1 MENNNAPAGC
11 PVTHLMDLS
20 NFREGAPYPLFHRC
34 RQGPAVC
41 WEAEGVS
48 RRGGHW
54 NVFRRR
60 EIDQVMKHP
69 ELFSNTG
76 GPFLEET
83 PPELLTPEMQSL
95 NLMDPPR
102 HRSNRSLVDY
112 AFKPAAIRRKE
123 EDLRRIARE
132 LIAAMADRTECDFVA
147 DFASQLP
154 LRVICDILG
163 VPEDERQHVYD
174 IVNQSVLAQ
183 DPDFAGSREE
193 GFDAHAQIIQYGTR
207 LASAHREQ
215 PRDSLTSE
223 ILAAKAEGQRMSDHE
238 YGLLFHNLIVG
249 GIETTRNAMA
259 FGLYELIRHPDQL
272 ALLQREPERIGDAV
286 EEILRYHAPTVYYRR
301 TALQD
306 TELGGQRIH
315 AGDTVICWL
324 ASANRDEHS
333 FSEPEQFDITRN
345 QREPVRRHY
354 RTFGVGPHFCLGV
367 HLARLELQ
375 IAFEEL
381 LAQLTGFALE
391 EPPTP
396 AVSMFNDGFKRMPI
410 RFARRQEHAA
420 NQ

>member
-1 MENNNAPAGC
+1 MENNNQSSGC
-11 PVTHLMDLS
+11 PVSHLMDLS
-20 NFREGAPYPLFHRC
+20 NFRDGAPYPLFNQC

-41 WEAEGVS
+41 WEEETVS

-76 GPFLEET
+76 GPSLEDT
-83 PPELLTPEMQSL
+83 PPALLTPEMQSL

-102 HRSNRSLVDY
+102 HRQNRALVDY
-112 AFKPAAIRRKE
+112 AFKPSAIRRRE
-123 EDLRRIARE
+123 SELRGIARE
-132 LIAAMADRTECDFVA
+132 LIAAMREREECDFVA
-147 DFASQLP
+147 SFAAPLP

-163 VPEDERQHVYD
+163 VPEAERQYVYD
-174 IVNQSVLAQ
+174 IVNVSVLAQ
-183 DPDFAGSREE
+183 DPEFANSRDE
-193 GFDAHAQIIQYGTR
+193 GFAAHAKIIEYGTQ
-207 LASAHREQ
+207 LAASHRES
-215 PRDSLTSE
+215 PRDSLTSQ
-223 ILAAKAEGQRMSDHE
+223 ILDAEAEGQRLSDHD

-259 FGLYELIRHPDQL
+259 FGLYELIRHPEQL
-272 ALLQREPERIGDAV
+272 ALLQREPERIGDVV
-286 EEILRYHAPTVYYRR
+286 EEILRFHAPTVYYRR
-301 TALQD
+301 TARQD
-306 TELGGQRIH
+306 TELGGQRIR

-324 ASANRDEHS
+324 ASANRDENS
-333 FSEPEQFDITRN
+333 FSEPEQFDVTRN

-381 LAQLTGFALE
+381 LAALGNFE
-391 EPPTP
+391 LIEPPTP

-410 RFARRQEHAA
+410 RFQRRPELSATR
-420 NQ
+420 

>member
-1 MENNNAPAGC
+1 MTDNNAAARC
-11 PVTHLMDLS
+11 PVSHLMDLD
-20 NFREGAPYPLFHRC
+20 NFRDGAPYPLFNEC

-41 WEAEGVS
+41 WEEESVS

-76 GPFLEET
+76 GPSLEDT

-102 HRSNRSLVDY
+102 HRQNRALVDY
-112 AFKPAAIRRKE
+112 AFKPSAIRQRE
-123 EDLRRIARE
+123 PELRAIARE
-132 LIAAMADRTECDFVA
+132 LIAAIRDSLECDFVA
-147 DFASQLP
+147 SFAAPLP

-174 IVNQSVLAQ
+174 IVNISVLAQ
-183 DPDFAGSREE
+183 DPEFASSRDE
-193 GFDAHAQIIQYGTR
+193 GFAAHAQIIAYGTR
-207 LASAHREQ
+207 LAASHRES
-215 PRDSLTSE
+215 PRDSLTSQ
-223 ILAAKAEGQRMSDHE
+223 ILAAEADGQRLSDHE

-249 GIETTRNAMA
+249 GIETTRNALA
-259 FGLYELIRHPDQL
+259 FGLYELIRHPEQL
-272 ALLQREPERIGDAV
+272 ALLQQEPERIEDAV

-306 TELGGQRIH
+306 TQLAGQDIR

-324 ASANRDEHS
+324 ASANRDEDS
-333 FSEPEQFDITRN
+333 FSGSEDFDITRN
-345 QREPVRRHY
+345 RREPIRRHY

-381 LAQLTGFALE
+381 LAGLTDFKLV
-391 EPPTP
+391 EPPAR

-410 RFARRQEHAA
+410 RFRARATSATAH
-420 NQ
+420 

>member
-1 MENNNAPAGC
+1 MANDNSNC
-11 PVTHLMDLS
+11 PVSHLMDLA
-20 NFREGAPYPLFHRC
+20 NFREGAPYPLFNQC

-41 WEAEGVS
+41 WEEETVS

-54 NVFRRR
+54 NVFRRQ
-60 EIDQVMKHP
+60 EIDQVMKRP

-76 GPFLEET
+76 GPSLEDT
-83 PPELLTPEMQSL
+83 PAALLTPEMQSL

-102 HRSNRSLVDY
+102 HRQNRALVDY
-112 AFKPAAIRRKE
+112 AFKPSAIRRRE
-123 EDLRRIARE
+123 PELRGIARE
-132 LIAAMADRTECDFVA
+132 LIAAMRERGECDFVA
-147 DFASQLP
+147 DFAAPLP

-163 VPEDERQHVYD
+163 VPEAERQHVYE
-174 IVNQSVLAQ
+174 IVNISVLAQ
-183 DPDFAGSREE
+183 DPEFASSREE
-193 GFDAHAQIIQYGTR
+193 GFAAHAQIIEYGTR
-207 LASAHREQ
+207 LAASHRES
-215 PRDSLTSE
+215 PRDSLTSQ
-223 ILAAKAEGQRMSDHE
+223 ILEAEADGQRLSDHD

-249 GIETTRNAMA
+249 GIETTRNALA
-259 FGLYELIRHPDQL
+259 FGLFELIRHPEQL
-272 ALLQREPERIGDAV
+272 SLLQQEPERIDDAV

-306 TELGGQRIH
+306 TRLGGQTIR

-324 ASANRDEHS
+324 ASANRDEGS

-345 QREPVRRHY
+345 RREPIRRHY

-381 LAQLTGFALE
+381 LAGLTDFELIEA
-391 EPPTP
+391 PTP

-410 RFARRQEHAA
+410 RFRPREAPSSAG
-420 NQ
+420 